1 MGFFIFPIYLF
12 NPEDT
17 LFSKKNFWEIFPKFD
32 YLCKMEIPPKIRR
45 RTFEFDRMIRLSA
58 DAVYVHGMEKEYFI
72 YLVSRYVTGRVLTNS
87 VGFWDDKDK
96 KIMDEYSPHVKN
108 LYKDVLGNLWEEKT
122 YGNSK

>member
-1 MGFFIFPIYLF
+1 
-12 NPEDT
+12 
-17 LFSKKNFWEIFPKFD
+17 
-32 YLCKMEIPPKIRR
+32 MEIPAKIRR
-45 RTFEFDRMIRLSA
+45 RTFEFESMIQLSA

-96 KIMDEYSPHVKN
+96 KIMNECSPHVKN

>member
-1 MGFFIFPIYLF
+1 
-12 NPEDT
+12 
-17 LFSKKNFWEIFPKFD
+17 
-32 YLCKMEIPPKIRR
+32 MEIPPKIRR
-45 RTFEFDRMIRLSA
+45 RKFEFDCMIRLSA
-58 DAVYVHGMEKEYFI
+58 DAVYVHGMEKEYFS

-96 KIMDEYSPHVKN
+96 KIMNECSPHVKN